1 MPVKMTV
8 ETHSLVTVFRHGL
21 PFDLRKLLPL
31 RTQSNAVDTLS
42 TFLLWFWADFQ
53 GFESGPAREANEAVR
68 MEMLMSSAELH
79 HTSFNRQLTLMAG
92 SSCPFAGW

>member
-8 ETHSLVTVFRHGL
+8 KAHSLVTIFCHGL
-21 PFDLRKLLPL
+21 PLDLRKLLSL

-53 GFESGPAREANEAVR
+53 GFESSSAREANKALR

-79 HTSFNRQLTLMAG
+79 HTSFNR
-92 SSCPFAGW
+92 